1 VTDKYEHN
9 HGEHAAV
16 VRQLLEQS
24 RTATVPQLLAM
35 VERRFKL
42 KEHYRRLGLDGAAV
56 NLDRLRDY
64 ARNRFSSD
72 QALTLA
78 TFLEML
84 RRDIMNDAE
93 ARDVGQDEALG
104 DGQVTVMTVH
114 RSKGLEF
121 PVVILPGIEVDRRKN
136 RPPEFIVDKRLG
148 LELNVDALGVRLSPS
163 FQSTWRAAQKRLLAE
178 EMRLFYVAV
187 TRAQHMVC
195 MFGVRQEDEETSAVS
210 SWQTE
215 VLLAMEAMKECDAMF
230 FAVRP
235 DLSLAQSPT

>member
-1 VTDKYEHN
+1 
-9 HGEHAAV
+9 
-16 VRQLLEQS
+16 
-24 RTATVPQLLAM
+24 
-35 VERRFKL
+35 
-42 KEHYRRLGLDGAAV
+42 
-56 NLDRLRDY
+56 
-64 ARNRFSSD
+64 
-72 QALTLA
+72 
-78 TFLEML
+78 
-84 RRDIMNDAE
+84 
-93 ARDVGQDEALG
+93 
-104 DGQVTVMTVH
+104 
-114 RSKGLEF
+114 
-121 PVVILPGIEVDRRKN
+121 
-136 RPPEFIVDKRLG
+136 
-148 LELNVDALGVRLSPS
+148 VDALGVRLSPS